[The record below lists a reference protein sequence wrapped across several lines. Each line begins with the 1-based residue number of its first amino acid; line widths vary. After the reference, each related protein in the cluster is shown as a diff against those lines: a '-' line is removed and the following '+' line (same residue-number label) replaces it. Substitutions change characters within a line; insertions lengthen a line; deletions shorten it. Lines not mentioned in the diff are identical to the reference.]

1 MNNINQ
7 KKKPTA
13 VICLSHHTG
22 GMELAA
28 TKLAK
33 ILGTYIDV
41 TYIIKQDTF
50 IHNECL
56 NNPDYSSIEFETIN
70 FSTTM
75 MSPGIISGV
84 RKILQQKH
92 IKNVIFVGASEMKSL
107 YFAFLG
113 LDINLIV
120 RHGTIK
126 SHPKKDWFHKL
137 VYSKV
142 VWHVAISKYML
153 GNIEYIIPFGKNTKV
168 KVIVPSLANK
178 LCMKE
183 RTPSQQIRI
192 LHAGRVTSG
201 KGIDKAILACKI
213 LYDNEIDFIFNNYG
227 PHDQKYKEQLESL
240 LNSISYKNHI
250 HINGFTNN
258 IYEKYREHDI
268 FLFPT
273 PDEGYGNVMMES
285 ISHGI
290 IVLAF
295 DNTAISNF
303 GEMGFHI
310 HLVKDQD
317 LNALKERLL
326 YIVKN
331 ITEEKKLAEKNILI
345 AKKVFSPKR
354 EAEEYIS
361 LLM

>member
-1 MNNINQ
+1 MNSQ
-7 KKKPTA
+7 KAPTA

-33 ILGTYIDV
+33 VLNNHVDV
-41 TYIIKQDTF
+41 TYIIKDNTF
-50 IHNECL
+50 IHNECKNNTDYAEL
-56 NNPDYSSIEFETIN
+56 NYATIN
-70 FSTTM
+70 FSTTLL
-75 MSPGIISGV
+75 SPGIIFGV
-84 RKILQQKH
+84 RKIIQERN
-92 IKNVIFVGASEMKSL
+92 IKNVIFVGASEIKSL

-126 SHPKKDWFHKL
+126 SHPKKDWFHTL
-137 VYSKV
+137 VYSQV
-142 VWHVAISKYML
+142 NTHVAISKYMS
-153 GNIEYIIPFGKNTKV
+153 GNVKDIIPFGKKTQL

-178 LCMKE
+178 LSNLPRRDSSK
-183 RTPSQQIRI
+183 IRI

-201 KGIDKAILACKI
+201 KGIDKAILACDTLALNK
-213 LYDNEIDFIFNNYG
+213 IDFIFDNYG
-227 PHDQKYKEQLESL
+227 PADVKYATQLEEL
-240 LNSISYKNHI
+240 LSKINYRDNI
-250 HINGFTNN
+250 HINGFTDA
-258 IYEKYREHDI
+258 IYDEYRKHDI

-273 PDEGYGNVMMES
+273 PDEGYGNVMMEA

-310 HLVKDQD
+310 HLVENQN
-317 LNALKERLL
+317 LQALQERLL
-326 YIVKN
+326 YIANNLENEKQKAEEN
-331 ITEEKKLAEKNILI
+331 IQI
-345 AKKVFSPKR
+345 AKKVFSPDR
-354 EAEEYIS
+354 EANEYLS

>member
-1 MNNINQ
+1 LEVKQ
-7 KKKPTA
+7 PTA
-13 VICLSHHTG
+13 LICLSHHIG

-33 ILGTYIDV
+33 VLSTYTNL
-41 TYIIKQDTF
+41 TYIIKENTF
-50 IHNECL
+50 IHKECRE
-56 NNPDYSSIEFETIN
+56 NPDYKSLSYETIN

-75 MSPGIISGV
+75 MSPSIIFGV
-84 RKILQQKH
+84 RKIVQEKN

-113 LDINLIV
+113 LDINLIL

-126 SHPKKDWFHKL
+126 SRPKTDWFHTL
-137 VYSKV
+137 VYSNV
-142 VWHVAISKYML
+142 ATHVAISKYMS
-153 GNIEYIIPFGKNTKV
+153 GNVKKIIPFGAKTQL

-178 LCMKE
+178 LSSLTHENSKKL
-183 RTPSQQIRI
+183 RI

-201 KGIDKAILACKI
+201 KGIDKAIQACETLFENK
-213 LYDNEIDFIFNNYG
+213 IDFIFDNFG
-227 PHDQKYKEQLESL
+227 PADAKYADKLQALLSSINYKEQ
-240 LNSISYKNHI
+240 I
-250 HINGFTNN
+250 HINGFTDK
-258 IYEKYREHDI
+258 IYDEYKKHDI

-310 HLVKDQD
+310 HLVKDGS
-317 LNALKERLL
+317 LEALKERLL
-326 YIVKN
+326 YIAN
-331 ITEEKKLAEKNILI
+331 NLEEEKKLALENV
-345 AKKVFSPKR
+345 AKAQIIFAPKR
-354 EAEEYIS
+354 EAMEYIE
-361 LLM
+361 LLK

>member
-1 MNNINQ
+1 MI
-7 KKKPTA
+7 KKEATA
-13 VICLSHHTG
+13 LICLSHHTG

-33 ILGTYIDV
+33 VLSSYLDL
-41 TYIIKQDTF
+41 TYIIKDSTF
-50 IHNECL
+50 IHKECQ
-56 NNPDYSSIEFETIN
+56 NNPDYKSLNFETVN
-70 FSTTM
+70 FSTTI
-75 MSPGIISGV
+75 MSPTMIFSVREIIK
-84 RKILQQKH
+84 RKN

-126 SHPKKDWFHKL
+126 STPKKGLFHTL
-137 VYSKV
+137 VYSNV
-142 VWHVAISKYML
+142 STHVAISKYMS
-153 GNIEYIIPFGKNTKV
+153 GNVKQIIPFAKKTKL

-178 LCMKE
+178 LSELKSSDSD
-183 RTPSQQIRI
+183 TLRI

-201 KGIDKAILACKI
+201 KGIDKAILACEVLHK
-213 LYDNEIDFIFNNYG
+213 NAIDFRFDNFG
-227 PHDQKYKEQLESL
+227 PADEKYAEKLQEL
-240 LNSISYKNHI
+240 LSGIDYKKQI
-250 HINGFTNN
+250 HINGFTDK
-258 IYEKYREHDI
+258 IYDEYKKHDI

-310 HLVKDQD
+310 HLVENAS
-317 LNALKERLL
+317 LEALKERLL
-326 YIVKN
+326 YIAN
-331 ITEEKKLAEKNILI
+331 NLQEEKRLALENV
-345 AKKVFSPKR
+345 AKAKVVFSPER
-354 EAEEYIS
+354 EAMEYIE
-361 LLM
+361 LLK

>member
-1 MNNINQ
+1 L
-7 KKKPTA
+7 KKEATA
-13 VICLSHHTG
+13 LICLSHHIG

-33 ILGTYIDV
+33 VLSSYVDL
-41 TYIIKQDTF
+41 TYIIRDGFF
-50 IHNECL
+50 IHKECKE
-56 NNPDYSSIEFETIN
+56 NPDYKDIAYESISFYK
-70 FSTTM
+70 SL
-75 MSPGIISGV
+75 SPSIIFKTRDIV
-84 RKILQQKH
+84 KKKN

-126 SHPKKDWFHKL
+126 SRPKKDWFHTL
-137 VYSKV
+137 VYSDV
-142 VWHVAISKYML
+142 NTHVAISKYMSE
-153 GNIEYIIPFGKNTKV
+153 NVKYIIPFAKDTKL
-168 KVIVPSLANK
+168 KVIVPSLANELSK
-178 LCMKE
+178 LQ
-183 RTPSQQIRI
+183 PSNSDTLRI

-201 KGIDKAILACKI
+201 KGIDKAILACEI
-213 LYDNEIDFIFNNYG
+213 LEKNGVDFTFDNFG
-227 PHDQKYKEQLESL
+227 PADKKYEKALKELLESI
-240 LNSISYKNHI
+240 NYREKIS
-250 HINGFTNN
+250 INGFTDK
-258 IYEKYREHDI
+258 IYDEYMKHDI

-273 PDEGYGNVMMES
+273 PDEGYGNVMMEA

-310 HLVKDQD
+310 HLVEDKNLD
-317 LNALKERLL
+317 ALKERLAFISANL
-326 YIVKN
+326 KSEKSKAREN
-331 ITEEKKLAEKNILI
+331 IKK
-345 AKKVFSPKR
+345 AKEVFSPQR
-354 EAEEYIS
+354 EAREYIE

>member
-1 MNNINQ
+1 MGVNKQN
-7 KKKPTA
+7 TA
-13 VICLSHHTG
+13 LICLSHHIG

-33 ILGTYIDV
+33 VLSGYLDL

-50 IHNECL
+50 IHKECQQ
-56 NNPDYSSIEFETIN
+56 NSDYASLKYKTIN

-75 MSPGIISGV
+75 MSPSIIFGV
-84 RKILQQKH
+84 RKIVKENN

-120 RHGTIK
+120 RHGTLK
-126 SHPKKDWFHKL
+126 SSSKKDWFHSL
-137 VYSKV
+137 VYSDV
-142 VWHVAISKYML
+142 STHVAISKYMS
-153 GNIEYIIPFGKNTKV
+153 GNVKEIVPFGKNTKL
-168 KVIVPSLANK
+168 KVIVPSLANQLSAKKRESSDK
-178 LCMKE
+178 L
-183 RTPSQQIRI
+183 RI

-201 KGIDKAILACKI
+201 KGIDNAILACEE
-213 LYDNEIDFIFNNYG
+213 LYKNGIEFIFNNYG
-227 PHDQKYKEQLESL
+227 PADKKYENKLKEL
-240 LNSISYKNHI
+240 LSSISYKEKV
-250 HINGFTNN
+250 HINGFTDS
-258 IYEKYREHDI
+258 IYDEYMKHDI

-310 HLVKDQD
+310 HLVEDGSLQ
-317 LNALKERLL
+317 ALKDRLL
-326 YIVKN
+326 YIANNIEKEKQLAQENVK
-331 ITEEKKLAEKNILI
+331 K
-345 AKKVFSPKR
+345 AKEVFSTKR
-354 EAEEYIS
+354 EAMEYID
-361 LLM
+361 LLV

>member
-1 MNNINQ
+1 MQID
-7 KKKPTA
+7 KHATA

-33 ILGTYIDV
+33 VLSNYINI
-41 TYIIKQDTF
+41 TYIIKENTF
-50 IHNECL
+50 IHTECK
-56 NNPDYSSIEFETIN
+56 NNPDYSNLQYETIN
-70 FSTTM
+70 FSTTLL
-75 MSPGIISGV
+75 SPSIIFGV
-84 RKILQQKH
+84 RKIIKKYN

-113 LDINLIV
+113 QDINLII

-126 SHPKKDWFHKL
+126 SHTKKDWFHKL
-137 VYSKV
+137 IYSDV
-142 VWHVAISKYML
+142 NTHVAISKYMS
-153 GNIEYIIPFGKNTKV
+153 GNVKKIIPFGKKTKL

-178 LCMKE
+178 LSE
-183 RTPSQQIRI
+183 LQPIPSNTLRI

-201 KGIDKAILACKI
+201 KGIDKAILACDI
-213 LYDNEIDFIFNNYG
+213 LEKNNINFIFDNFG
-227 PHDQKYKEQLESL
+227 PADIKYEASLKKLLKTITYKE
-240 LNSISYKNHI
+240 KI
-250 HINGFTNN
+250 HINGFTDK
-258 IYEKYREHDI
+258 IYDEYMKHDI

-310 HLVKDQD
+310 HLVEDQN
-317 LNALKERLL
+317 LEKLKERLL
-326 YIVKN
+326 FIATN
-331 ITEEKKLAEKNILI
+331 IEDEKNKASQNIQK
-345 AKKVFSPKR
+345 AKKIFAPQR
-354 EAEEYIS
+354 EAMEYIS
-361 LLM
+361 LLR

>member
-1 MNNINQ
+1 MNI
-7 KKKPTA
+7 KKEATA
-13 VICLSHHTG
+13 VICLSHHIG

-33 ILGTYIDV
+33 VLSNYIDITYIV
-41 TYIIKQDTF
+41 KENTF
-50 IHNECL
+50 IHRECQK
-56 NNPDYSSIEFETIN
+56 NSDYKSLKFEVIN
-70 FSTTM
+70 FSTTL
-75 MSPGIISGV
+75 MSPSIVLSV
-84 RKILQQKH
+84 RDIVKKKH

-126 SHPKKDWFHKL
+126 SHPKKSFFHTL
-137 VYSKV
+137 VYSNV
-142 VWHVAISKYML
+142 STHVAISKYMS
-153 GNIEYIIPFGKNTKV
+153 GNVKYIIPFGKKTKL

-178 LCMKE
+178 LSNLE
-183 RTPSQQIRI
+183 RATSKTIGL

-201 KGIDKAILACKI
+201 KGIDKAIEACEI
-213 LYDNEIDFIFNNYG
+213 LYRNNIDFSFDNFG
-227 PHDQKYKEQLESL
+227 PADPKYAQQLNTLLENINYKE
-240 LNSISYKNHI
+240 KI
-250 HINGFTNN
+250 HINGFTDK
-258 IYEKYREHDI
+258 IYDEYMKHDI
-268 FLFPT
+268 FIFPT

-310 HLVKDQD
+310 HLVKDKS
-317 LNALKERLL
+317 LKALKEKLL
-326 YIVKN
+326 YIAQNLEK
-331 ITEEKKLAEKNILI
+331 EKKLAYENIEK
-345 AKKVFSPKR
+345 AKIVFSTER
-354 EAEEYIS
+354 EALEYIE
-361 LLM
+361 LLK

>member
-1 MNNINQ
+1 MGVDKQN
-7 KKKPTA
+7 TA
-13 VICLSHHTG
+13 LICLSHHIG

-33 ILGTYIDV
+33 VLNGYLDL

-50 IHNECL
+50 IHKECQQ
-56 NNPDYSSIEFETIN
+56 NSDYASLKYKTIN

-75 MSPGIISGV
+75 MSPSIIFGV
-84 RKILQQKH
+84 RKIVKENN

-120 RHGTIK
+120 RHGTLK
-126 SHPKKDWFHKL
+126 SSSKKDWFHSL
-137 VYSKV
+137 VYSDV
-142 VWHVAISKYML
+142 STHVAISKYMS
-153 GNIEYIIPFGKNTKV
+153 GNVKEIVPFGKNTKL
-168 KVIVPSLANK
+168 KVIVPSLANQLSTKKRESSDK
-178 LCMKE
+178 L
-183 RTPSQQIRI
+183 RI

-201 KGIDKAILACKI
+201 KGIDNAILACEE
-213 LYDNEIDFIFNNYG
+213 LYKNGIEFIFNNYG
-227 PHDQKYKEQLESL
+227 PADKKYENQLKEL
-240 LNSISYKNHI
+240 LSSISYKEKV
-250 HINGFTNN
+250 HINGFTDS
-258 IYEKYREHDI
+258 IYDEYMKHDI

-303 GEMGFHI
+303 GDMGFHI
-310 HLVKDQD
+310 HLVEDGSLQ
-317 LNALKERLL
+317 ALKDRLL
-326 YIVKN
+326 YIANNIEKEKQLAQENVK
-331 ITEEKKLAEKNILI
+331 K
-345 AKKVFSPKR
+345 AKEVFSTKR
-354 EAEEYIS
+354 EAMEYID
-361 LLM
+361 LLV

>member
-1 MNNINQ
+1 MSH
-7 KKKPTA
+7 KEPTA
-13 VICLSHHTG
+13 LICLSHHIG

-33 ILGTYIDV
+33 VLSSYIDL
-41 TYIIKQDTF
+41 TYIIKENTF
-50 IHNECL
+50 IHKECKENEDYESL
-56 NNPDYSSIEFETIN
+56 NYETIN
-70 FSTTM
+70 FSTTF
-75 MSPGIISGV
+75 MSPSIIVSV
-84 RKILQQKH
+84 RKIIQKNG

-113 LDINLIV
+113 LDVNVIV

-126 SHPKKDWFHKL
+126 SSPKKGLFHRL
-137 VYSKV
+137 VYSNV
-142 VWHVAISKYML
+142 STHVAISKYMS
-153 GNIEYIIPFGKNTKV
+153 GNVKKIIPFGKNTKL

-178 LCMKE
+178 LSDKE
-183 RTPSQQIRI
+183 RTPSESLRI

-201 KGIDKAILACKI
+201 KGIDKAILACGI
-213 LYDNEIDFIFNNYG
+213 LDENDIDFRFDNFG
-227 PHDQKYKEQLESL
+227 PKDAKYAHKLEEL
-240 LNSISYKNHI
+240 LSNINYKNHI
-250 HINGFTNN
+250 HINGFTDK
-258 IYEKYREHDI
+258 IYDEYMNHDI

-310 HLVKDQD
+310 HLVEDQNLD
-317 LNALKERLL
+317 ALKERLL
-326 YIVKN
+326 YIRNNLEK
-331 ITEEKKLAEKNILI
+331 EKKLAKDNIQK
-345 AKKVFSPKR
+345 AKIVFAPQR
-354 EAEEYIS
+354 EVEEYLE
-361 LLM
+361 LLI

>member
-1 MNNINQ
+1 MKRQN
-7 KKKPTA
+7 TA

-33 ILGTYIDV
+33 VLSNYVNI
-41 TYIIKQDTF
+41 TYIIKENTF
-50 IHNECL
+50 IHNECK
-56 NNPDYSSIEFETIN
+56 NNTDYKELHYATVN
-70 FSTTM
+70 FKTTLL
-75 MSPGIISGV
+75 SPGIIFGV
-84 RKILQQKH
+84 RKVIQEKN

-113 LDINLIV
+113 LDVNLIV

-126 SHPKKDWFHKL
+126 SHPKKDWFHTL
-137 VYSKV
+137 VYSNV
-142 VWHVAISKYML
+142 ATHVAISKYMS
-153 GNIEYIIPFGKNTKV
+153 GNVKHIIPFGKKTQL

-178 LCMKE
+178 LSELETSISNTLK
-183 RTPSQQIRI
+183 I

-201 KGIDKAILACKI
+201 KGIDKAILACEI
-213 LYDNEIDFIFNNYG
+213 LEQNHMEFSFENFGPPDKKYEQKLKELLSSITYADN
-227 PHDQKYKEQLESL
+227 
-240 LNSISYKNHI
+240 I
-250 HINGFTNN
+250 HIRGFTDK
-258 IYEKYREHDI
+258 IYDEYKKHDI

-273 PDEGYGNVMMES
+273 PDEGYGNVMMEA

-310 HLVKDQD
+310 HLVEDQN
-317 LNALKERLL
+317 LNALKEKLL
-326 YIVKN
+326 FIAN
-331 ITEEKKLAEKNILI
+331 NLESEKEKAQKNILL
-345 AKKVFSPKR
+345 AKKVFAPKR
-354 EAEEYIS
+354 EAMEYIE
-361 LLM
+361 LLK

>member
-1 MNNINQ
+1 MSTKQ
-7 KKKPTA
+7 PTA
-13 VICLSHHTG
+13 LICLSHHTG

-33 ILGTYIDV
+33 VLSAYLDL
-41 TYIIKQDTF
+41 TYIIKEGTF
-50 IHNECL
+50 IHHECQS
-56 NNPDYSSIEFETIN
+56 NPDYKSLNYETIT
-70 FSTTM
+70 FSTTI
-75 MSPGIISGV
+75 MSPSMIFSV
-84 RKILQQKH
+84 REILKRKN

-113 LDINLIV
+113 LDINLVV

-126 SHPKKDWFHKL
+126 STPKKGWFHTL
-137 VYSKV
+137 VYSNIST
-142 VWHVAISKYML
+142 HVAISKYMS
-153 GNIEYIIPFGKNTKV
+153 GNVKYIIPFGKETKL

-178 LCMKE
+178 LSELK
-183 RTPSQQIRI
+183 SSDSNILRI

-201 KGIDKAILACKI
+201 KGIDKAILACET
-213 LYDNEIDFIFNNYG
+213 LYKNDIDFIFNNFG
-227 PHDQKYKEQLESL
+227 PSDTKYSTQLEEL
-240 LNSISYKNHI
+240 LKSIDYDSKI
-250 HINGFTNN
+250 HINGFTDK
-258 IYEKYREHDI
+258 IYDEYKKHDI

-310 HLVKDQD
+310 HLVEDAS
-317 LNALKERLL
+317 LEALKEKLL
-326 YIVKN
+326 YIATNLK
-331 ITEEKKLAEKNILI
+331 EEKKLALQNIEK
-345 AKKVFSPKR
+345 AKIVFSPER
-354 EAEEYIS
+354 EAMEYIK
-361 LLM
+361 LLK

>member
-1 MNNINQ
+1 MI
-7 KKKPTA
+7 KKEPTA
-13 VICLSHHTG
+13 LICLSHHIG

-33 ILGTYIDV
+33 VLSSYLEL
-41 TYIIKQDTF
+41 TYIIKTDTF
-50 IHNECL
+50 IHKECK
-56 NNPDYSSIEFETIN
+56 NNNDYKSIKYETVN
-70 FSTTM
+70 FSTTI
-75 MSPGIISGV
+75 MSPTMIFSI
-84 RKILQQKH
+84 RKIIKEND

-126 SHPKKDWFHKL
+126 SRPKKDWFHTL
-137 VYSKV
+137 VYSGV
-142 VWHVAISKYML
+142 STHVAISKYMS
-153 GNIEYIIPFGKNTKV
+153 GNVAYIIPFAKQTKL
-168 KVIVPSLANK
+168 KVIVPSLANRLSELDSTSNDTLK
-178 LCMKE
+178 
-183 RTPSQQIRI
+183 I

-201 KGIDKAILACKI
+201 KGIDNAILACQTLEDHNLKFQF
-213 LYDNEIDFIFNNYG
+213 DNFG
-227 PHDQKYKEQLESL
+227 PADSKYTTQLESL
-240 LNSISYKNHI
+240 LGSINYNSKV
-250 HINGFTNN
+250 HINGFTDK
-258 IYEKYREHDI
+258 IYDEYKKHDI

-310 HLVKDQD
+310 HLVKDGS
-317 LNALKERLL
+317 LEALKERLL
-326 YIVKN
+326 YIAN
-331 ITEEKKLAEKNILI
+331 NLEEEKKLAQQNIKK
-345 AKKVFSPKR
+345 AKIVFSPER
-354 EAEEYIS
+354 EAMEYIE
-361 LLM
+361 LLK